1 VSDLEAR
8 LAHYVSE
15 TLRFSRALNLTAV
28 RDAARFQ
35 RRFVEPSLAL
45 LRWLPEH
52 GVLLDVGSG
61 MGVPGVPLLLARSGL
76 RGVLVERRKKRAEFL
91 RHLIRTLKLNAEVR
105 DCDVRDL
112 TGIGADALVARA
124 VAKPE
129 ELLAMA
135 APLMAPDAVA
145 VLPTALDAP
154 AVSVG
159 GWHCEGVARVP
170 LDGGAQAVQRY
181 RRTEGFT

>member
-1 VSDLEAR
+1 MKKLDAR
-8 LAHYVSE
+8 LERYVSE

-28 RDAARFQ
+28 KDAAKFH

-45 LRWLPEH
+45 LPWLPEQ

-91 RHLIRTLKLNAEVR
+91 RHLVRTLNLDADVH
-105 DCDVRDL
+105 DCDVREL
-112 TGIGADALVARA
+112 AGIRADALVARA

-129 ELLAMA
+129 ALLTMTAH
-135 APLMAPDAVA
+135 LMAPDALA
-145 VLPTALDAP
+145 VLPTAMHTPPAGLD
-154 AVSVG
+154 
-159 GWHCEGVARVP
+159 GWRYEGESRVP
-170 LDGGAQAVQRY
+170 LDECVQAVHRY